1 MTQVLAQFRLVP
13 FRIGGFRGEVVNLF
27 SGVLRL
33 VDAFDLWAVK
43 KRQCPNKGFALAPV
57 AWHAGRRGMF
67 ELLRRSVVA
76 TVNTHII
83 KTRLS
88 CSGTLQ
94 VSGSNGK
101 STHSTDSSRCSKRET
116 NIACN

>member
-43 KRQCPNKGFALAPV
+43 KDNAPTR
-57 AWHAGRRGMF
+57 ASPLPRWRGTQ
-67 ELLRRSVVA
+67 EDVECL
-76 TVNTHII
+76 N
-83 KTRLS
+83 
-88 CSGTLQ
+88 C
-94 VSGSNGK
+94 
-101 STHSTDSSRCSKRET
+101 
-116 NIACN
+116 